1 MFFSII
7 SPQNPPKL
15 VIWNTK
21 IPTREQN
28 FPTNGLLG
36 GALRPPPAP
45 PLASA
50 LKTLDP
56 DCKVWS
62 EGGGRAMSGLFLV
75 CAKFFLRQISVQV
88 SHQFAAFRAQFSKR
102 GLQNLHLC
110 RSEQI
115 KYNPRSF
122 AL

>member
-36 GALRPPPAP
+36 GALRPPSP
-45 PLASA
+45 PIGFGPVHQERSDKLG
-50 LKTLDP
+50 LEQLD
-56 DCKVWS
+56 
-62 EGGGRAMSGLFLV
+62 
-75 CAKFFLRQISVQV
+75 V
-88 SHQFAAFRAQFSKR
+88 SYINVFSKFPFPTAF
-102 GLQNLHLC
+102 GSICQLICPN
-110 RSEQI
+110 
-115 KYNPRSF
+115 YF
-122 AL
+122 A

>member
-15 VIWNTK
+15 VKWNKK

-36 GALRPPPAP
+36 GRSAPPAP

-50 LKTLDP
+50 LEKSPAIMKPLWNKD
-56 DCKVWS
+56 VWPRVVLVLQS
-62 EGGGRAMSGLFLV
+62 IFHLAETTATQAEKLFQEFVLFD
-75 CAKFFLRQISVQV
+75 A
-88 SHQFAAFRAQFSKR
+88 
-102 GLQNLHLC
+102 
-110 RSEQI
+110 
-115 KYNPRSF
+115 
-122 AL
+122 

>member
-36 GALRPPPAP
+36 GRSAPPAP
-45 PLASA
+45 IGFGPVS
-50 LKTLDP
+50 
-56 DCKVWS
+56 
-62 EGGGRAMSGLFLV
+62 GGGCVGSAAKSDSASLSLSLV
-75 CAKFFLRQISVQV
+75 VT
-88 SHQFAAFRAQFSKR
+88 
-102 GLQNLHLC
+102 
-110 RSEQI
+110 
-115 KYNPRSF
+115 P
-122 AL
+122 